1 MSKKYFPFIAATVLT
16 VFLQVSSG
24 FSSTVKILD
33 KEVTKPKSENE
44 KDTLKP
50 VNLNTAVV
58 TANKTRVNR
67 SNVPLTVS
75 VIERQEIEASGHS
88 SILPILSLNVPGL
101 FVTQRGVTG
110 FGVSEGAAGAINIRG
125 VGQGNKVLML
135 LDGQPQWAGVFGHAL
150 PDLYLSSD
158 AERVE
163 VIRGPGS
170 LLYGSNAMGGV
181 VNIITRNHDKE
192 GRITKAGMS
201 YGSYNTQKYSIN
213 NGYSK
218 KGFSSFVSFN
228 RESTDGHRIRSGFE
242 ITNGFIKA
250 GYDLGKN
257 FTVSADVALSKINN
271 QNPGRADD
279 PMIDNIMDI
288 LRGSAA
294 LIVENRHRYGSG
306 ALHLFTNKG
315 EHTINDGYKI
325 GGSPRNYLFNS
336 KDFNTGVMV
345 YENIRLFKGNSF
357 TVGFDYK
364 KWGGNAWNSPINE
377 SSSYNQTTLVDKE
390 VNETAGYIVLQQDFF
405 SNLTLNGGLRVE
417 YNSVFDVAF
426 IPQIGVTLK
435 ASPVNV
441 IKASISKGYRSP
453 NIRELYM
460 FLPRNPDLL
469 PENMINFELS
479 AGHTMLNSNLSA
491 ELSLFYIDGWNM
503 IQTVVINGV
512 PKNLNTG
519 LFENKG
525 IEFQASYRIRPDL
538 RTDFNYSYLKTSKPI
553 VAAPKHKVFASVGYT
568 PGDFAFNFN
577 VQHIGGLYL
586 NTATRAQGS
595 YTIFNARA
603 SYRLDLKFI
612 NTRFFISG
620 DNITDTSYSINEGF
634 PMPGITILSGFDI
647 IF

>member
-1 MSKKYFPFIAATVLT
+1 MTKKYTAILT
-16 VFLQVSSG
+16 VSILAISISSVNLAG
-24 FSSTVKILD
+24 MDPPTDTNGSSSKYA
-33 KEVTKPKSENE
+33 ER
-44 KDTLKP
+44 DTLKP

-58 TANKTRVNR
+58 TANKTRVRRN
-67 SNVPLTVS
+67 NVPLTLS
-75 VIERQEIEASGHS
+75 VIERDDIEMAGHS
-88 SILPILSLNVPGL
+88 SVLPVLSLNVPGL

-110 FGVSEGAAGAINIRG
+110 FGVSEGAAGVINIRG

-135 LDGQPQWAGVFGHAL
+135 LDGQPQWAGIFGHAL

-181 VNIITRNHDKE
+181 VNIITRNHSDE
-192 GRITKAGMS
+192 GRITRAGVS
-201 YGSYNTQKYSIN
+201 YGSYNTQKYSVN
-213 NGYSK
+213 NGYK
-218 KGFSSFVSFN
+218 KGGFTSFVSVN
-228 RESTDGHRIRSGFE
+228 RESTDGHRIRSGFD

-250 GYDLGKN
+250 GYDISKS
-257 FTVSADVALSKINN
+257 FSISADVSLAKINN

-294 LIVENRHRYGSG
+294 IILENRHKYGSG
-306 ALHLFTNKG
+306 ALHLFTNMG

-336 KDFNTGVMV
+336 KDFNTGVML

-357 TVGFDYK
+357 TFGFDYK
-364 KWGGNAWNSPINE
+364 KWGGEAWNSPIA
-377 SSSYNQTTLVDKE
+377 SSSTYNRTTLVDKE
-390 VNETAGYIVLQQDFF
+390 VDEAAGYIVLQQDFF

-426 IPQIGVTLK
+426 IPQIGVSLK
-435 ASPVNV
+435 ATPVNT

-460 FLPRNPDLL
+460 FQPRNPELL

-479 AGHTMLNSNLSA
+479 VGHTMFESNLSA

-503 IQTVVINGV
+503 IQTVVINGI

-525 IEFQASYRIRPDL
+525 LELQASYRIKHNL

-553 VAAPKHKVFASVGYT
+553 LAAPKHKLFASVAYS
-568 PGDFAFNFN
+568 PGDLLLSFNM
-577 VQHIGGLYL
+577 QHIGGLYL
-586 NTATRAQGS
+586 NTATRAQES
-595 YTIFNARA
+595 YTLFSTRA
-603 SYRLDLKFI
+603 SYKFDFNKI
-612 NTRFFISG
+612 KTKFFISG
-620 DNITDTSYSINEGF
+620 DNITNVLYSVNEGF
-634 PMPGITILSGFDI
+634 PMPGITISAGFDI